1 MLELHDL
8 CVRYGGIT
16 AVRDVSLRVEQGEIV
31 AMLGANGAGKS
42 STLRAIVGL
51 APIKGGRV
59 SFEDRDITRLSTEA
73 IVRRGLT
80 LTPEGRRI
88 FARLTVEENLRMGAV
103 GRPSRREYV
112 DDRTRMLEMFPLLA
126 ERLESHAGTLSG
138 GEQQQLAFARS
149 LMSRPKLILLDEPS
163 LGLAPR
169 IVELVFDTIRNMRD
183 QGVTILLVEQNVARA
198 LDISDRAYVLSSGTI
213 ALEGAAA
220 ELQSSSG
227 IERAYLGIA

>member
-59 SFEDRDITRLSTEA
+59 SFEARDITRLSTEA

-112 DDRTRMLEMFPLLA
+112 EDRARMLEMFPLLA
-126 ERLESHAGTLSG
+126 ERLKSQAGTLSG

-169 IVELVFDTIRNMRD
+169 IVELVFDTISNMRE

-213 ALEGAAA
+213 ALEGAAT
-220 ELQSSSG
+220 ELQSSRG

>member
-31 AMLGANGAGKS
+31 AVLGANGAGKS

-51 APIKGGRV
+51 APVKGGRV
-59 SFEDRDITRLSTEA
+59 TFEDRDITRLTTEA

-103 GRPSRREYV
+103 GRPSRREYLE
-112 DDRTRMLEMFPLLA
+112 DRARMLEMFPLLA
-126 ERLESHAGTLSG
+126 ERLQSQAGTLSG

-169 IVELVFDTIRNMRD
+169 IVELVFDTISNMRE

-213 ALEGAAA
+213 ALQGAATD
-220 ELQSSSG
+220 LQSSSG

>member
-16 AVRDVSLRVEQGEIV
+16 AVRDVSLRVEEGEIV
-31 AMLGANGAGKS
+31 AVLGANGAGKS

-59 SFEDRDITRLSTEA
+59 TFEDRDITRLPTEA

-103 GRPSRREYV
+103 GRPSRRNYLE
-112 DDRTRMLEMFPLLA
+112 DRTRMLEMFPLLG
-126 ERLESHAGTLSG
+126 ERLQSQAGTLSG

-169 IVELVFDTIRNMRD
+169 IVELVFDTISNMRD

-198 LDISDRAYVLSSGTI
+198 LDIADRAYVLSSGTI
-213 ALEGAAA
+213 ALQGAAT

-227 IERAYLGIA
+227 IERAYLGIT

>member
-31 AMLGANGAGKS
+31 AVLGANGAGKS

-51 APIKGGRV
+51 APIKSGRV
-59 SFEDRDITRLSTEA
+59 AFQDKDITRLSTEA

-88 FARLTVEENLRMGAV
+88 FARLSVEENLRMGAA
-103 GRPSRREYV
+103 GRPSRRDYLE
-112 DDRTRMLEMFPLLA
+112 DRARMLEMFPLLG
-126 ERLESHAGTLSG
+126 ERLQSQAGTLSG

-169 IVELVFDTIRNMRD
+169 IVQLVFDTISNMRE

-213 ALEGAAA
+213 ALQGAAT